1 MIQDIFMAIPLGV
14 LLCFLIGPVFFIVLE
29 TAATKGFRAAIVF
42 DLGVVTADFVFI
54 AIAVFSSYRLINA
67 IKDQPA
73 LYIFGGLI
81 MITYG
86 VISFLKLKKHS
97 ANLDESEENI
107 QLELVKKDYRSLYF
121 KGFFLNFINVGV
133 LGFWFLIFLTFA
145 PVLQLKTPRL
155 LIFFSS
161 VIITYLLV
169 DIAKMMLAKKLKSKM
184 TPVNILKIKK
194 LTSVLLIVFGISIM
208 LQGWFPADQK
218 LVKQALEKIEP
229 KK

>member
-86 VISFLKLKKHS
+86 IISFLKLKKH
-97 ANLDESEENI
+97 AENLDESEENI
-107 QLELVKKDYRSLYF
+107 QLELVKKDYRSLYL

-133 LGFWFLIFLTFA
+133 LGFWFLIFLTFG

-161 VIITYLLV
+161 VIINWNLPETLSSSDNNLKTSNSSSPNCV
-169 DIAKMMLAKKLKSKM
+169 AVPKIANKL
-184 TPVNILKIKK
+184 
-194 LTSVLLIVFGISIM
+194 
-208 LQGWFPADQK
+208 
-218 LVKQALEKIEP
+218 
-229 KK
+229 